1 MFVYWI
7 KLSGSGVSHANF
19 ANNQENIMS
28 SVADPLVFPSVQWF
42 QALQRLVNEDLEF
55 RRLGTVDA
63 KMGVK
68 VGQKVFVIIFEAFTC
83 VDVKEGIDGDLEDL
97 DFYLE
102 LSESDWRELVENTKA
117 NNGADRQHTL
127 NTLDL
132 IKEDGLSQNATGDQ
146 LRGDIFFR
154 VNESLQY
161 FFDLSARL
169 DTVFK

>member
-1 MFVYWI
+1 
-7 KLSGSGVSHANF
+7 
-19 ANNQENIMS
+19 MS
-28 SVADPLVFPSVQWF
+28 PVADQLVFPSVQWF
-42 QALQRLVNEDLEF
+42 QGLQQLVNGDPEF

-63 KMGVK
+63 QMGVK
-68 VGQKVFVIIFEAFTC
+68 IGSKVFVIVFEAFEC
-83 VDVKEGIDGDLEDL
+83 VDVKEGIEADLEDL

-102 LSESDWRELVENTKA
+102 LSEADWRELVENTKA

-132 IKEDGLSQNATGDQ
+132 TKEDGLSQNATGDQ

-169 DTVFK
+169 DTIFR